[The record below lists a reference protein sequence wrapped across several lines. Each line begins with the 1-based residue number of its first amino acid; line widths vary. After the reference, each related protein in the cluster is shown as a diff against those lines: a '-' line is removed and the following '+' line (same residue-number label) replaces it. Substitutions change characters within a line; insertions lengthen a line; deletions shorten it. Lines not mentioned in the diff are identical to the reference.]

1 MKTVNALV
9 LSVGAL
15 VLLSTGCASVQR
27 GTPIAATE
35 VSVNLA
41 RTDYTV
47 LGSVKGTSTME
58 SYVLGLVRIIDGDKF
73 IILGMKTFEDQY
85 AFQQDPG
92 LPILQFLTL
101 GLSGG
106 PTAEDRAYYKALAAT
121 PDADVVVP
129 KAYVKQSSGIPLIAS
144 MKEVTFTG
152 KALKFRA
159 D

>member
-1 MKTVNALV
+1 MNTVNAL
-9 LSVGAL
+9 AL
-15 VLLSTGCASVQR
+15 TIGTLALLSTGCASVQR
-27 GTPIAATE
+27 GSPIASTE

-47 LGSVKGTSTME
+47 IGPVKGTSTMQ
-58 SYVLGLVRIIDGDKF
+58 SYVLGLVKIIDGDKL
-73 IILGMKTFEDQY
+73 ILLGMKTFEDQY
-85 AFQQDPG
+85 AFLQDPG
-92 LPILQFLTL
+92 LPILQVLTL

-121 PDADVVVP
+121 PDADVVIP
-129 KAYVKQSSGIPLIAS
+129 KAYVKQISGIPLLAS

-152 KALKFRA
+152 KAVKIKA